1 MNSATLPILV
11 ALIVQL
17 ALGLVVFQANRQL
30 KSNQAFLFLSVIASA
45 WLCAMYFAIT
55 ATSLTGAALWIRQT
69 YAVGALIPAAF
80 NLLRLSIRERQ
91 AGWNVILRQSRLWIV
106 LTIAAVAFCQTRWF
120 LTGARFR
127 NALGESVQIGRASCR
142 ERV

>member
-45 WLCAMYFAIT
+45 WLCAMYYGIA
-55 ATSLTGAALWIRQT
+55 ATSLNRAALWIRQT
-69 YAVGALIPAAF
+69 YAVGALIHAAF
-80 NLLRLSIRERQ
+80 NLLRLSIRDRQ
-91 AGWNVILRQSRLWIV
+91 AGWNVILRQS
-106 LTIAAVAFCQTRWF
+106 
-120 LTGARFR
+120 
-127 NALGESVQIGRASCR
+127 
-142 ERV
+142 